1 MDNGPFI
8 HEVWGRGSNETQGLR
23 TLLPTAFCM
32 AFEGT
37 RFLPWTP
44 KATIGKFWVSSL

>member
-37 RFLPWTP
+37 RVP
-44 KATIGKFWVSSL
+44 SLDTKGHHR